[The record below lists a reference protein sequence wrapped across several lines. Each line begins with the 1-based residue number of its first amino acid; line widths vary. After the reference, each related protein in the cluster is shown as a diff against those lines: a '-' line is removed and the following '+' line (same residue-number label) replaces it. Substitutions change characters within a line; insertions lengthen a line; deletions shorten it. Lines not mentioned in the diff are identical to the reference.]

1 MSSKSKRSCL
11 WSLITPGVQLTAQA
25 GGSFWKSLCCWALAP
40 GPCSTEPGHCVELCW
55 RDAGSDFSRKSA
67 VPGLPE
73 EVAQADVGKRCN
85 TSPPVSIKPTSN
97 FILQGSDNIVQE
109 ISGGAELG
117 LRNTYPADIPNSSK
131 INMAKIKA
139 PGALL
144 CSRDL
149 VQTSRA
155 DLFLCRALQQENS
168 FQPLA

>member
-1 MSSKSKRSCL
+1 MLLDK
-11 WSLITPGVQLTAQA
+11 PGGVLLEE
-25 GGSFWKSLCCWALAP
+25 FAP

-73 EVAQADVGKRCN
+73 EVARADVGKRCN
-85 TSPPVSIKPTSN
+85 TSPPVSIKPASN

-131 INMAKIKA
+131 INMAKIKT